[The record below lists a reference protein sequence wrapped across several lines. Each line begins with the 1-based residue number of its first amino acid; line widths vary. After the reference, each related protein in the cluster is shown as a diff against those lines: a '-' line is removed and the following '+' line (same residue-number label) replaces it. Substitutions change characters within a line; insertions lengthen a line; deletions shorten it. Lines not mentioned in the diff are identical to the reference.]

1 MKNLLFYG
9 TTPYSI
15 KLSSSDFNKF
25 SELSKTFNTFVYST
39 NKNPQYIDHKVV
51 KIFYIKKF
59 NSYLINYLYFYF
71 INIFSF
77 YKFIKKENI
86 DIVSAKDP
94 IAALIPTLL
103 LKFKLA
109 NFKLVIEHHGDFLNL
124 LMNQRKLY
132 LKKFTVFISKIISN
146 FTYKNCDLIRGVHEE
161 QTLVLQKKFN
171 KITSVF
177 PAWVDYT
184 TFYPK
189 NSKTESN
196 KVLFVGNIIPRKGLL
211 FLIKSFHIFQK
222 TSNVLY
228 KFMIIGDTPNIKYFE
243 ECQNLISEN
252 NIKNVKFYGSMNP
265 DKIAEKMNESDL
277 LVMASNF
284 EGLPRVLIESGL
296 CKLPSLATN
305 IKGITNPFNSEG
317 GTIVYESN
325 NTDEFI
331 KNLEIFFNNKQLQ
344 TSLAVKAN
352 QLSNSLSGSGVFGN
366 NWKEIGNMLDE

>member
-124 LMNQRKLY
+124 LINQRKLY

>member
-124 LMNQRKLY
+124 LINQRKLY

-277 LVMASNF
+277 LVMASKF